1 MIIEFYR
8 WHDTH
13 PFGLSLSKP
22 LANPSTSSGRTGVV
36 RFVML
41 NRATQKKSLAA
52 CASLLWAVCGVA
64 NPRDAFGFRC
74 GTDKRSAGYACSGL
88 AAHPKP
94 ERAHPQGLIQRCLR
108 RLALC
113 FLLWLLTCSSV
124 FAAEQRVA
132 LVIGNAAYRVDPLD
146 NAVNDAR
153 LVASSLKQAG
163 FDVTLAENLDRRS
176 LLGALRAFGERLTD
190 NSVAVLYYAGHG
202 LQLRDRNYLIP
213 VDAEIR
219 SEDEIALA
227 GIDIAFV
234 LGRMSSARSRVNIV
248 ILDACRNNPFAGK
261 SQHTAQGLAQMD
273 APVGTLL
280 AYATAPGKLAADGL
294 GGVNDKNGLYAQQL
308 ARQIL
313 TPGLP
318 VEHVFKRVREA
329 VVRASREAQVPW
341 ESSSLQGE
349 FAFVPAAA
357 AVVAREGSAD
367 VEAAAE
373 LAFWNSVQGTNRADD
388 LRAYL
393 RQYPSGRFA
402 ALAQSRLDATAPA
415 AVQVASAGKDNNKL
429 PRVGDSW
436 RYRVQDQFRLGDLF
450 ITAKVEEVS
459 ERGIAESRTTSA
471 DATPR
476 STRVALAPS
485 FNAVQDAAPPE
496 FSPYLQAAGLIGPAL
511 RGAELS
517 QQIEQATVPLRV
529 SVEGVEEV
537 QVAAGTYRAQKVVL
551 RGQAQSRGAGKSG
564 LVITEHRLWYAGEVK
579 RIVKHEITTTVGG
592 TLLQSTRVEL
602 VEFSLH

>member
-1 MIIEFYR
+1 MM
-8 WHDTH
+8 
-13 PFGLSLSKP
+13 
-22 LANPSTSSGRTGVV
+22 GRIV
-36 RFVML
+36 L
-41 NRATQKKSLAA
+41 
-52 CASLLWAVCGVA
+52 
-64 NPRDAFGFRC
+64 
-74 GTDKRSAGYACSGL
+74 
-88 AAHPKP
+88 
-94 ERAHPQGLIQRCLR
+94 CL
-108 RLALC
+108 
-113 FLLWLLTCSSV
+113 LLWLLCGNT

-132 LVIGNAAYRVDPLD
+132 LVIGNAAYRFDPLD
-146 NAVNDAR
+146 NPVNDAR
-153 LVASSLKQAG
+153 LVAASLKQAG
-163 FDVTLAENLDRRS
+163 FDVTLAENLDRRG
-176 LLGALRAFGERLTD
+176 LLGALRAFGERLND

-234 LGRMSSARSRVNIV
+234 LGRMSAARSRVNIV

-261 SQHTAQGLAQMD
+261 SIHTAQGLAQMD

-308 ARQIL
+308 ARQVL
-313 TPGLP
+313 SPGLP

-357 AVVAREGSAD
+357 VVARDGAAD

-373 LAFWNSVQGTNRADD
+373 LAFWNSVQGTSRADD

-393 RQYPSGRFA
+393 RQYPRGRFS
-402 ALAQSRLDATAPA
+402 ALAQSRLDA
-415 AVQVASAGKDNNKL
+415 AVPASAPTTLITANSQLTQL
-429 PRVGDSW
+429 PHVGDSW

-450 ITAKVEEVS
+450 VTAKVEQVS
-459 ERGIAESRTTSA
+459 DQGIAESRTTSA

-476 STRVALAPS
+476 STRVALAAS
-485 FNAVQDAAPPE
+485 FGATHDTSSAPAE
-496 FSPYLQAAGLIGPAL
+496 FAPYLQAAGLIGPAL
-511 RGAELS
+511 RSAELS
-517 QQIEQATVPLRV
+517 QQVEQATVPLRA
-529 SVEGVEEV
+529 SVEGIEDV
-537 QVAAGTYRAQKVVL
+537 QVAAGQFRAQKVVL
-551 RGQAQSRGAGKSG
+551 RGQAQARGAAKSG
-564 LVITEHRLWYAGEVK
+564 VVITEHRLWYASEVK
-579 RIVKHEITTTVGG
+579 RVIKHEITTTVGG
-592 TLLQSTRVEL
+592 ALRQSTSVEL
-602 VEFSLH
+602 VEFSVR

>member
-1 MIIEFYR
+1 MM
-8 WHDTH
+8 
-13 PFGLSLSKP
+13 
-22 LANPSTSSGRTGVV
+22 GRIV
-36 RFVML
+36 L
-41 NRATQKKSLAA
+41 
-52 CASLLWAVCGVA
+52 
-64 NPRDAFGFRC
+64 
-74 GTDKRSAGYACSGL
+74 
-88 AAHPKP
+88 
-94 ERAHPQGLIQRCLR
+94 CL
-108 RLALC
+108 
-113 FLLWLLTCSSV
+113 LLWLLCGNA

-132 LVIGNAAYRVDPLD
+132 LVIGNAAYRFDPLD
-146 NAVNDAR
+146 NPVNDAR
-153 LVASSLKQAG
+153 LVAASLKQAG
-163 FDVTLAENLDRRS
+163 FDVTLAENLDRRG
-176 LLGALRAFGERLTD
+176 LLGALRAFGERLND

-234 LGRMSSARSRVNIV
+234 LGRMSAARSRVNIV

-261 SQHTAQGLAQMD
+261 SIHTAQGLAQMD

-308 ARQIL
+308 ARQVL

-357 AVVAREGSAD
+357 VVARDGAAD
-367 VEAAAE
+367 VEATAE
-373 LAFWNSVQGTNRADD
+373 LAFWNSVQGTSRADD

-393 RQYPSGRFA
+393 RQYPRGRFS
-402 ALAQSRLDATAPA
+402 ALAQSRLDAAVPA
-415 AVQVASAGKDNNKL
+415 AAPTTVIAANSQL

-450 ITAKVEEVS
+450 VTAKVEQVS
-459 ERGIAESRTTSA
+459 DQGIAESRTTSA

-476 STRVALAPS
+476 SARVALAAS
-485 FNAVQDAAPPE
+485 FGATHDASPAPAE
-496 FSPYLQAAGLIGPAL
+496 FAPYLQAAGLIGPAL
-511 RGAELS
+511 RSTELS
-517 QQIEQATVPLRV
+517 QQVEQATVPLHA
-529 SVEGVEEV
+529 SVEGIEDV
-537 QVAAGTYRAQKVVL
+537 QVAAGQFRAQKVVL
-551 RGQAQSRGAGKSG
+551 RGQAQARGAAKSG
-564 LVITEHRLWYAGEVK
+564 VVVTEHRLWYASEVK
-579 RIVKHEITTTVGG
+579 RVIKHEITTTVGG
-592 TLLQSTRVEL
+592 VLRQSTSVEL
-602 VEFSLH
+602 VEFSVR

>member
-1 MIIEFYR
+1 MMR
-8 WHDTH
+8 
-13 PFGLSLSKP
+13 
-22 LANPSTSSGRTGVV
+22 RT
-36 RFVML
+36 
-41 NRATQKKSLAA
+41 
-52 CASLLWAVCGVA
+52 
-64 NPRDAFGFRC
+64 
-74 GTDKRSAGYACSGL
+74 
-88 AAHPKP
+88 
-94 ERAHPQGLIQRCLR
+94 
-108 RLALC
+108 ALC
-113 FLLWLLTCSSV
+113 FVLWLLCSSA

-163 FDVTLAENLDRRS
+163 FDVTLAENLDRRG

-248 ILDACRNNPFAGK
+248 ILDACRNNPFASSTGK
-261 SQHTAQGLAQMD
+261 SQHTAQGLAPMD

-308 ARQIL
+308 ARQVL

-329 VVRASREAQVPW
+329 VVRASHEAQVPW

-349 FAFVPAAA
+349 FSFVPA
-357 AVVAREGSAD
+357 VATARDSAAD
-367 VEAAAE
+367 VEGAAE
-373 LAFWNSVQGTNRADD
+373 LAFWNSVQGTGRADD
-388 LRAYL
+388 LRTYL
-393 RQYPSGRFA
+393 RQYPRGRFA
-402 ALAQSRLDATAPA
+402 TLAQSRLDRQDAAAPSA
-415 AVQVASAGKDNNKL
+415 APLAANTTPSDKL
-429 PRVGDSW
+429 PRVGDQW
-436 RYRVQDQFRLGDLF
+436 RYRVQDRFRLGDLF
-450 ITAKVEEVS
+450 VTAKVEAVS
-459 ERGIAESRTTSA
+459 AQGIAESRTTSV
-471 DATPR
+471 DTTPR

-485 FNAVQDAAPPE
+485 FNAAQDAAPPE

-551 RGQAQSRGAGKSG
+551 RGQAQSRGAAKSG
-564 LVITEHRLWYAGEVK
+564 LLVTEHRLWYAGEVK
-579 RIVKHEITTTVGG
+579 RIVKHEVTTTVGG
-592 TLLQSTRVEL
+592 VLLQSTSVEL

>member
-1 MIIEFYR
+1 MR
-8 WHDTH
+8 
-13 PFGLSLSKP
+13 P
-22 LANPSTSSGRTGVV
+22 
-36 RFVML
+36 
-41 NRATQKKSLAA
+41 AA
-52 CASLLWAVCGVA
+52 
-64 NPRDAFGFRC
+64 
-74 GTDKRSAGYACSGL
+74 
-88 AAHPKP
+88 
-94 ERAHPQGLIQRCLR
+94 
-108 RLALC
+108 ALC
-113 FLLWLLTCSSV
+113 FALWLLLCGSA

-153 LVASSLKQAG
+153 LVASSLKQTG
-163 FDVTLAENLDRRS
+163 FDVTLAENLDRRG
-176 LLGALRAFGERLTD
+176 LLGALRAFGERLND

-234 LGRMSSARSRVNIV
+234 LGRMSAARSRVNIV

-261 SQHTAQGLAQMD
+261 GSNTAQGLAQMD

-294 GGVNDKNGLYAQQL
+294 GGVSDKNGLYAQQL
-308 ARQIL
+308 ARQVL

-357 AVVAREGSAD
+357 AVARDGAAD

-373 LAFWNSVQGTNRADD
+373 LAFWNSVQGTGRADD

-393 RQYPSGRFA
+393 RQYPRGRFT
-402 ALAQSRLDATAPA
+402 ALAQSRLDAAAPAGTALAANTAP
-415 AVQVASAGKDNNKL
+415 SDKL

-450 ITAKVEEVS
+450 FTAKIESVS
-459 ERGIAESRTTSA
+459 AQVIAESRTTSA
-471 DATPR
+471 DSTPR
-476 STRVALAPS
+476 SSRVALAPS
-485 FNAVQDAAPPE
+485 FNAAQDAALAPIE

-529 SVEGVEEV
+529 SVEGLEEV
-537 QVAAGTYRAQKVVL
+537 QVAAGTWRAQKVVL
-551 RGQAQSRGAGKSG
+551 RGQAQSRGTAKSG
-564 LVITEHRLWYAGEVK
+564 LVVTEHRLWYASEVK
-579 RIVKHEITTTVGG
+579 RVVKHEITTTVGG
-592 TLLQSTRVEL
+592 VLRQSTNLEL
-602 VEFSLH
+602 VEFSVR

>member
-1 MIIEFYR
+1 MR
-8 WHDTH
+8 
-13 PFGLSLSKP
+13 
-22 LANPSTSSGRTGVV
+22 GRI
-36 RFVML
+36 
-41 NRATQKKSLAA
+41 
-52 CASLLWAVCGVA
+52 LL
-64 NPRDAFGFRC
+64 
-74 GTDKRSAGYACSGL
+74 
-88 AAHPKP
+88 
-94 ERAHPQGLIQRCLR
+94 CL
-108 RLALC
+108 
-113 FLLWLLTCSSV
+113 LLWLLCGNA

-132 LVIGNAAYRVDPLD
+132 LVIGNAAYRFDPLD
-146 NAVNDAR
+146 NPVNDAR
-153 LVASSLKQAG
+153 LVAASLKQAG
-163 FDVTLAENLDRRS
+163 FDVTLAENLDRRG
-176 LLGALRAFGERLTD
+176 LLGALRAFGERLND

-234 LGRMSSARSRVNIV
+234 LGRMSAARSRVNIV

-308 ARQIL
+308 ARQVL

-357 AVVAREGSAD
+357 VVARDGAAE

-373 LAFWNSVQGTNRADD
+373 LAFWNSVQATSRADD

-393 RQYPSGRFA
+393 RQYPRGRFS
-402 ALAQSRLDATAPA
+402 ALAQSRLDAAVPA
-415 AVQVASAGKDNNKL
+415 AAPTDGDRCRQHATAARRRQLAL
-429 PRVGDSW
+429 PRARPVPARRSVRHRQGRAGQRTRHRRKPHD
-436 RYRVQDQFRLGDLF
+436 
-450 ITAKVEEVS
+450 
-459 ERGIAESRTTSA
+459 ERRRHAAQRARGARGLVRRHA
-471 DATPR
+471 R
-476 STRVALAPS
+476 RVAGARRVRALPAGRRPARPGAARRR
-485 FNAVQDAAPPE
+485 AV
-496 FSPYLQAAGLIGPAL
+496 
-511 RGAELS
+511 
-517 QQIEQATVPLRV
+517 AT
-529 SVEGVEEV
+529 G
-537 QVAAGTYRAQKVVL
+537 
-551 RGQAQSRGAGKSG
+551 
-564 LVITEHRLWYAGEVK
+564 
-579 RIVKHEITTTVGG
+579 
-592 TLLQSTRVEL
+592 
-602 VEFSLH
+602 